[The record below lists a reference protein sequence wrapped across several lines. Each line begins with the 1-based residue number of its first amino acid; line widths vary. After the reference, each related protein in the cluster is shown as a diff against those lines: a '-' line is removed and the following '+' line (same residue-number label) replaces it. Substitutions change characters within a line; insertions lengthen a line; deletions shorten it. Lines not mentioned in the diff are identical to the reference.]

1 MGTKI
6 HRRLGRHTIFINHL
20 INPSP
25 KQSGRGVSLPF
36 PADKQRLRELTAL
49 GAVTQR
55 CLGPPPS
62 PPVVLLFAAGPC
74 RQSERLWEAG
84 GTTEPG
90 ASPRDNEAAAWLQGV
105 EGRPWVGGPPA
116 SSTDGPP
123 SFLLPDQATP
133 QP

>member
-55 CLGPPPS
+55 CPGPPPS
-62 PPVVLLFAAGPC
+62 PRWSCCLQLDLADSLSGC
-74 RQSERLWEAG
+74 GRRGNNGTQSI
-84 GTTEPG
+84 
-90 ASPRDNEAAAWLQGV
+90 SQG
-105 EGRPWVGGPPA
+105 
-116 SSTDGPP
+116 
-123 SFLLPDQATP
+123 Q
-133 QP
+133 